1 LKSLLETLRAAA
13 ADAPL
18 EPGCYIMRGAD
29 GEIIYV
35 GKAKS
40 LRHRLASYFGAKKD
54 IKTTTLMRRVRAIE
68 TIIVSNEYE
77 ALLLENTLIKRHTPR
92 YNIDLKDG
100 KSYPLIRITG
110 GSFPR
115 ILKTRYIV
123 NDGSRY
129 FGPYPNSQAVDKILD
144 VIKKLYPVRKCAL
157 LRKRTHPCVYFHI
170 GLCAAPCCGRIEAAA
185 YGAYIE
191 KIAGFLRGDT
201 EPLTF
206 ELSEKMHEAARR
218 LSFEKAAQ
226 FRDALGALDQLGA
239 EQAVVDFDTDSRDYI
254 ACAAEGV
261 LSTWAVFSMRGGKL
275 TGRELY
281 RTKNAAADN
290 ESFEIFCMIY
300 YSPDRPPPARIF
312 VLPEGGAFNAEN
324 LIKYFQERFGCAP
337 EIGASS
343 EKRHLAALSMARQNA
358 GEDLRKRLKERG
370 MGPAL
375 EELKRLLGLAR
386 RPERIEGFDI
396 SQLDGVHPVASLIS
410 FHNGMPDKKNYRLF
424 KLKTVVGKVD
434 DFAAMREAVLR
445 RYSRLIREGRE
456 MPDLI
461 LVDGGIGQVN
471 AAKSALDSLGVGTG
485 LAGLAKRDEEIWLP
499 APEGRA
505 AAPLK
510 LPKSAEPLKI
520 LQAVRDE
527 THRFATTLN
536 QKLRSKDLALKTLE
550 SIDGIGAARGRRLIQ
565 RFQSLHALADAP
577 VEEIAQSAGISAALS
592 KLVRASVRLEL
603 ENRRL
608 GAAAKATR

>member
-18 EPGCYIMRGAD
+18 EPGCYIMRGAES
-29 GEIIYV
+29 EIIYV

-40 LRHRLASYFGAKKD
+40 LRHRLGSYFGARKD
-54 IKTTTLMRRVRAIE
+54 IKTATLMRRVKTIE
-68 TIIVSNEYE
+68 TILVSNEYE
-77 ALLLENTLIKRHTPR
+77 ALLLENTLIKRHSPK

-100 KSYPLIRITG
+100 KSYPVIRITAG
-110 GSFPR
+110 DFPR
-115 ILKTRYIV
+115 LVKTRHIV

-129 FGPYPNSQAVDKILD
+129 FGPYPNSQAVDKVLD
-144 VIKKLYPVRKCAL
+144 AVKKIYPVRKCAL
-157 LRKRTHPCVYFHI
+157 LRKRAHPCVYFHI
-170 GLCAAPCCGRIEAAA
+170 ELCAAPCCGRIDSAA

-191 KIAGFLRGDT
+191 KIAAFLRGDT

-226 FRDALGALDQLGA
+226 LRDVLSALNQLGA
-239 EQAVVDFDTDSRDYI
+239 EQSVVDFDTDSRDYI

-290 ESFEIFCMIY
+290 ESLEIFCMIY
-300 YSPDRPPPARIF
+300 YTPERPPPARIF
-312 VLPEGGAFNAEN
+312 VMPQDGSFNGEN
-324 LIKYFQERFGCAP
+324 LVKYFQERFGCAP
-337 EIGASS
+337 EIGASA
-343 EKRHLAALSMARQNA
+343 EKRHLAALAMARQNA
-358 GEDLRKRLKERG
+358 FEDLRKRLKERG

-375 EELKRLLGLAR
+375 DELKRLLGLAR

-396 SQLDGVHPVASLIS
+396 SQLDGIHPVASLIS
-410 FHNGMPDKKNYRLF
+410 FYNGAPDKKNYRLF
-424 KLKTVVGKVD
+424 KLKTVIGKVD
-434 DFAAMREAVLR
+434 DFAAMREAVYR
-445 RYSRLIREGRE
+445 RYSRLLREGRE
-456 MPDLI
+456 LPDLI

-471 AAKSALDSLGVGTG
+471 AAKSALDALGIVTG

-499 APEGRA
+499 APEGA
-505 AAPLK
+505 SAAPLS

-527 THRFATTLN
+527 THRFATSLN
-536 QKLRSKDLALKTLE
+536 QKLRSKDLALTTLE
-550 SIDGIGAARGRRLIQ
+550 SIDGIGAARARRLIQ
-565 RFQSLHALADAP
+565 RFRSLRALADAP

-592 KLVRASVRLEL
+592 KLVRAAVRLEL
-603 ENRRL
+603 ENRRPP
-608 GAAAKATR
+608 AIPRYDF

>member
-1 LKSLLETLRAAA
+1 MKDLPEGLRKSA

-18 EPGCYIMRGAD
+18 APGCYIMRGAE

-35 GKAKS
+35 GKAKV
-40 LRHRLASYFGAKKD
+40 LRHRLTYYFGAKKD
-54 IKTTTLMRRVRAIE
+54 IKTLTLMRRVHAIE

-77 ALLLENTLIKRHTPR
+77 ALLLENTLIKRHSPR

-100 KSYPLIRITG
+100 KSYPVIRITADT
-110 GSFPR
+110 FPR
-115 ILKTRYIV
+115 LLKTRHII

-129 FGPYPNSQAVDKILD
+129 FGPYPNSQAVDKLLD
-144 VIKKLYPVRKCAL
+144 VVKKIYPVRKCVA
-157 LRKRTHPCVYFHI
+157 LRKRLHPCMYFHI
-170 GLCAAPCCGRIEAAA
+170 ELCAAPCCGMINTAD
-185 YGAYIE
+185 YGSYIE
-191 KIAGFLRGDT
+191 KIAGFLQGDT

-206 ELSEKMHEAARR
+206 ELTEKMHDAARR

-226 FRDALGALDQLGA
+226 YRDALGALNALGA

-254 ACAAEGV
+254 AFAGEGV

-290 ESFEIFCMIY
+290 EALEIFCMIY
-300 YSPDRPPPARIF
+300 YTPERPPPTRIF
-312 VLPEGGAFNAEN
+312 MMPEGGAFDAEN
-324 LIKYFQERFGCAP
+324 LSKYFQERFGYAP
-337 EIGASS
+337 EIGMSS
-343 EKRHLAALSMARQNA
+343 EKRHLAALAMARQNA
-358 GEDLRKRLKERG
+358 VEDLRKRLKERG
-370 MGPAL
+370 IGPAL
-375 EELKRLLGLAR
+375 DELKRLLGLAR
-386 RPERIEGFDI
+386 RPQRIEGFDI

-410 FHNGMPDKKNYRLF
+410 FYNGLPDKKNYRTF

-434 DFAAMREAVLR
+434 DFAAMREAVYR
-445 RYSRLIREGRE
+445 RYSRLLRENRE
-456 MPDLI
+456 LPDLI

-471 AAKSALDSLGVGTG
+471 AAKAVLDELGIVTG

-499 APEGRA
+499 AAEGRA
-505 AAPLK
+505 AAPLA

-536 QKLRSKDLALKTLE
+536 QKLRSKDLALATLE
-550 SIDGIGAARGRRLIQ
+550 SIEGIGPVRGRRLIQ
-565 RFQSLHALADAP
+565 RFQSLRALADAP
-577 VEEIAQSAGISAALS
+577 VEDIAQSAGISASLA
-592 KLVRASVRLEL
+592 KLVRAVVRLEL
-603 ENRRL
+603 ENQQGFLEQR
-608 GAAAKATR
+608 GKV